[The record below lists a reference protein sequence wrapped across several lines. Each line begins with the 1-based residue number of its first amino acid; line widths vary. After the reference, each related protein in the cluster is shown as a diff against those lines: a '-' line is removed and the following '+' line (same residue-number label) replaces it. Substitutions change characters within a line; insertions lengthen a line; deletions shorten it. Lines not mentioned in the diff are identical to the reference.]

1 MLTKC
6 RRIHFC
12 GMGAVIYLFFCLFC
26 MSVCVFNREEHVAVK
41 IVRNI
46 KCFREA
52 ARSEIAVLDE
62 INSLDEENR
71 L

>member
-1 MLTKC
+1 
-6 RRIHFC
+6 
-12 GMGAVIYLFFCLFC
+12 